1 MGRETR
7 LHTRERVGYHQR
19 MEAKDLI
26 AIAGIGVTFLVSCAN
41 LAYSLWNNKQTTFV
55 NTVTAS
61 RLKWI
66 DSLRDKVSEF
76 IAVTERLSDSDA
88 QSDKKSS
95 VTLLLQRDI
104 LLHEIVLHLN
114 PRDPQD
120 QKIRVLVDYVRELTD
135 RSVFSDELARVLVE
149 LRDATGDY
157 LKKEWN
163 RVKTESTGKHS

>member
-1 MGRETR
+1 
-7 LHTRERVGYHQR
+7 